1 MSLGQSLN
9 PAMIPALAAGLGS
22 LAGALSSGVSNWI
35 AQKNQDRRNLL
46 AKNIFHREQL
56 YADFIGESARAM
68 LDAMQHT
75 FQDPSKLIPVYA
87 LISRIRL
94 SSSSKVV
101 ESAERV
107 VSSILVT
114 YSKPNLSPQQI
125 ESQAGMRDNPLRQF
139 SEICRHELESLA
151 SGF

>member
-1 MSLGQSLN
+1 MSPIESLN

-56 YADFIGESARAM
+56 YADFIGESARVM

-75 FQDPSKLIPVYA
+75 FQDPGKLIPVYA

-94 SSSSKVV
+94 SSPANVV
-101 ESAERV
+101 EHAELV
-107 VSSILVT
+107 VSCILTT
-114 YSKPNLSPQQI
+114 YSKPNLTPEQI
-125 ESQAGMRDNPLRQF
+125 ESQAGAPDNPLRQF
-139 SEICRHELESLA
+139 SEICRRELESLA

>member
-1 MSLGQSLN
+1 
-9 PAMIPALAAGLGS
+9 MIPALAAGLGS
-22 LAGALSSGVSNWI
+22 LAGALSSSVSTWI
-35 AQKNQDRRNLL
+35 AQKTQDRRNLL

-68 LDAMQHT
+68 VDAMQHT

-107 VSSILVT
+107 VSSILST
-114 YSKPNLSPQQI
+114 YSKPNLTPEQI
-125 ESQAGMRDNPLRQF
+125 ESEAGMQDNPLRQF
-139 SEICRHELESLA
+139 SEICRRELESLA

>member
-1 MSLGQSLN
+1 
-9 PAMIPALAAGLGS
+9 MIPALAAGLGS
-22 LAGALSSGVSNWI
+22 LVGALSSTVSNWI
-35 AQKNQDRRNLL
+35 ARRNQDRRNLL

-68 LDAMQHT
+68 VDAMQHT

-94 SSSSKVV
+94 SSSLNVV
-101 ESAERV
+101 ECAERV
-107 VSSILVT
+107 VSSILAT
-114 YSKPNLSPQQI
+114 YSKPNLTPEQI
-125 ESQAGMRDNPLRQF
+125 ESEAGMQDSPLRQF
-139 SEICRHELESLA
+139 SEICRRELEALA

>member
-1 MSLGQSLN
+1 MSPIQVLN

-22 LAGALSSGVSNWI
+22 LAGALSSGISNWI

-56 YADFIGESARAM
+56 YADFIGESARTM

-94 SSSSKVV
+94 SSSSTVV
-101 ESAERV
+101 KSAERV
-107 VSSILVT
+107 LSSILTT
-114 YSKPNLSPQQI
+114 YSKPNLTPEQI
-125 ESQAGMRDNPLRQF
+125 ESEAATPDNPLRQF
-139 SEICRHELESLA
+139 SEICRRELESLA